1 MMVDFHGTYKPTG
14 LHRTFPNVVNY
25 EGVHGLEQMKW
36 SKETVDQVTYDVTVP
51 YIRMMAGPMDYT
63 QGAMRNATR
72 GNYRPVNSEAMSQ
85 GTRCRQLAQY
95 VIFDSPINML
105 CDSPSNYMKEKECTD
120 FIANV
125 PEIWDETRGLDGKVG
140 QYIVMA
146 RRSGSVWYVG
156 AMTDWSA
163 RELTIDLSFLPE
175 GQYKVELYKDG
186 INADRAAC
194 DYKKMTLDLPADKK
208 LTINMMPGG
217 GFAAVVKPAN

>member
-1 MMVDFHGTYKPTG
+1 
-14 LHRTFPNVVNY
+14 
-25 EGVHGLEQMKW
+25 MKW

-125 PEIWDETRGLDGKVG
+125 PEIWDETRGLEGKVG
-140 QYIVMA
+140 EYIAMA
-146 RRSGSVWYVG
+146 RRSGSCWYVG

-163 RELTIDLSFLPE
+163 RELTLDLSFLPE
-175 GQYKVELYKDG
+175 GQYKVELYRDG
-186 INADRAAC
+186 VNADRAAC
-194 DYKKMTLDLPADKK
+194 DYKKVIFDLPADKK
-208 LTINMMPGG
+208 LTVNMMPGG
-217 GFAAVVKPAN
+217 GFAAIVKPAN